1 MNKVLQRCNK
11 VLQRCAEHEQRDNF
25 YPAQFPDW
33 FENGN
38 ILIRGMIKDGLLKED
53 SRWSGAGQ
61 IAVRLTDKGRSE
73 IQ

>member
-38 ILIRGMIKDGLLKED
+38 ILIRGMINDGLLKED
-53 SRWSGAGQ
+53 
-61 IAVRLTDKGRSE
+61 
-73 IQ
+73 